1 MTFCHFGTL
10 FFELLDF
17 LAPFLFQLELGL
29 ANQAMYLLDR
39 ITVMV
44 MVHSTAFDRGCCLFL
59 YGRCMA
65 YPALQ
70 NLKTDFE
77 GSKKGIVFC
86 FI

>member
-1 MTFCHFGTL
+1 
-10 FFELLDF
+10 
-17 LAPFLFQLELGL
+17 
-29 ANQAMYLLDR
+29 
-39 ITVMV
+39 MV

-77 GSKKGIVFC
+77 GSKKGICSVLFSIYYNNSLK
-86 FI
+86 FSMLHKKVQKPQNS